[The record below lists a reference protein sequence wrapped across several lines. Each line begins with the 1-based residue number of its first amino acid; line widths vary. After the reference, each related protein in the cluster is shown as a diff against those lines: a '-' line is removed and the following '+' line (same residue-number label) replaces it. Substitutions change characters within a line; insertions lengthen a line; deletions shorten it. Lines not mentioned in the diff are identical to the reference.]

1 MTSELRQL
9 IDETIALTGAA
20 PPEMLDGDA
29 PLLAESGPAE
39 MYIVGLVGGKDV
51 GKSSLVNALAGEPI
65 TRATSHGPGT
75 ETVVAY
81 VHRSMEPELRALL
94 SREVADRFT
103 IITHDIAALGG
114 QVLLDLPDIDSRYE
128 HHIQITRRMLRH
140 MLYPLWIQSIE
151 KYADQRPQQLLAAV
165 AEGNDPANFIFCLNK
180 ADQLVA
186 REGRAAADELRSDYA
201 SRVAKAIGLPEP
213 PKVCLI
219 SATQRDDFDL
229 PALRNMLSHAKPR
242 ASVTAARGLAQRRQ
256 DRSLFGWL
264 GRQRLSERLEQ
275 LKRIEHDAEEMTA
288 DRIAVPL
295 LDEAIPRMLDDPGMR
310 MALLAPATRRRMA
323 RWPIVN
329 AIDSLLSPVMA
340 LVQKN
345 LSASPTS
352 SADPNSYLGAG
363 SVAASVQA
371 AFAQL
376 HQLHPS
382 LGEIYRDRRP
392 WEAMHADLASA
403 ELSRLYDAVVQRQRQ
418 SVMERVG
425 GGSVILAPFRW
436 LLTIGAI
443 LWFPIV
449 QPILAVMLQES
460 TWRFTR
466 RMALV
471 VVEAL
476 SVAHL
481 LQCTTFLLLWF
492 GVLWMLLRFGTQR
505 RVARIIAQWKTLN
518 GDEGLSLAAQT
529 LRWIDELLDPIRRR
543 REQIQRIVEKS
554 EKLGDQLKIA
564 SPVEARPRPAESRV

>member
-1 MTSELRQL
+1 
-9 IDETIALTGAA
+9 
-20 PPEMLDGDA
+20 
-29 PLLAESGPAE
+29 
-39 MYIVGLVGGKDV
+39 
-51 GKSSLVNALAGEPI
+51 
-65 TRATSHGPGT
+65 
-75 ETVVAY
+75 
-81 VHRSMEPELRALL
+81 
-94 SREVADRFT
+94 
-103 IITHDIAALGG
+103 
-114 QVLLDLPDIDSRYE
+114 
-128 HHIQITRRMLRH
+128 
-140 MLYPLWIQSIE
+140 
-151 KYADQRPQQLLAAV
+151 
-165 AEGNDPANFIFCLNK
+165 
-180 ADQLVA
+180 
-186 REGRAAADELRSDYA
+186 
-201 SRVAKAIGLPEP
+201 
-213 PKVCLI
+213 
-219 SATQRDDFDL
+219 
-229 PALRNMLSHAKPR
+229 
-242 ASVTAARGLAQRRQ
+242 
-256 DRSLFGWL
+256 
-264 GRQRLSERLEQ
+264 
-275 LKRIEHDAEEMTA
+275 
-288 DRIAVPL
+288 
-295 LDEAIPRMLDDPGMR
+295 
-310 MALLAPATRRRMA
+310 
-323 RWPIVN
+323 
-329 AIDSLLSPVMA
+329 MA

-564 SPVEARPRPAESRV
+564 SPVEARPRPAENRV